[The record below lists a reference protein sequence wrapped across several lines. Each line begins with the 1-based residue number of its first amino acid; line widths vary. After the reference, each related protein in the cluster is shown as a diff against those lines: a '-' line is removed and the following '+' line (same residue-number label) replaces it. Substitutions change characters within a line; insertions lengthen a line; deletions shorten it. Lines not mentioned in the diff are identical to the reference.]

1 MHFKYKVFFIG
12 LFTLSLMMS
21 GCGDYTEECGE
32 CGSCTSESND
42 SNATT
47 NNTVTPVNN
56 APLAMDDKATL
67 DENTNVTIN
76 ILSNDSDSD
85 GTIDVTTLKIVT
97 SPTNGTVTVKDGKVI
112 YTPTENYYGTDSF
125 TYTIRDN
132 EGLVS
137 NVATVLITVIDTTID
152 IVEANHKPLA
162 QEQNLSTKEDTKL
175 SIILVGTDED
185 HNTLSYRIVTQPNH
199 GTISGT
205 APNIIYT
212 PNTNYVGSDSFS
224 FNVNDGKINS
234 SDAIVSIEVTP
245 VNDPPIAVDDSVKI
259 KEGDSVSIRPLKN
272 DKDLDGGS
280 LTIVSIGNP
289 QYGKVILEDN
299 IVYYAPTE
307 NNEKRDFLEY
317 TITDGQGGS
326 AKAIIHILVSNTDND
341 LPIAYGDNIETNEDT
356 PISIELNASD
366 PDGDNLHYTITHQP
380 KFGLLSGSKNKYIY
394 TPNSNYTGEDYFIF
408 KVNDDEG
415 DSNSAGVHIVVHP
428 LNDPPVADAGD
439 DYVGIKGDSV
449 NYDGSKSY
457 DIDNDPLTYEWK
469 EGNTILSTQKIFDR
483 ISLIEGIHTVIL
495 TVTDEDN
502 LSSSDEKI
510 ITIKSCCKGCTYPDP
525 TQTNPYK

>member
-1 MHFKYKVFFIG
+1 MHSKYKGFFIG
-12 LFTLSLMMS
+12 LLTLSLMMS

-32 CGSCTSESND
+32 CASCTSESND
-42 SNATT
+42 SNATV
-47 NNTVTPVNN
+47 NNTVTPVNHL
-56 APLAMDDKATL
+56 PLARDDKASL
-67 DENTNVTIN
+67 VENTNVTIDV
-76 ILSNDSDSD
+76 LSNDSDSD
-85 GTIDVTTLKIVT
+85 GVLDVSTLKIIA
-97 SPTNGTVTVKDGKVI
+97 SPSNGTAIVKDGKVT
-112 YTPTENYYGTDSF
+112 YVPTANYYGTDSF
-125 TYTIRDN
+125 TYTVKDDN
-132 EGLVS
+132 GLVS
-137 NVATVLITVIDTTID
+137 NVATVSI
-152 IVEANHKPLA
+152 IVVDVAEPNHKPLA

-175 SIILVGTDED
+175 SIILVGTDEEND
-185 HNTLSYRIVTQPNH
+185 LLSYIIVTQPNH
-199 GTISGT
+199 GTLNGT

-212 PNTNYVGSDSFS
+212 PNNNYVGHDSFS
-224 FNVNDGKINS
+224 FKVNDGKINS

-245 VNDPPIAVDDSVKI
+245 VNDPPIAIDDSVKI
-259 KEGDSVSIRPLKN
+259 KEGDSVSLKPLKN
-272 DKDLDGGS
+272 DKDLDGGV

-289 QYGKVILEDN
+289 QYGRAILENN

-307 NNEKRDFLEY
+307 NNEKKDFLEY

-341 LPIAYGDNIETNEDT
+341 LPIAYGDNIETDEDT
-356 PISIELNASD
+356 PVSIELNASD

-415 DSNSAGVHIVVHP
+415 DSNSAGVHILVHP

-469 EGNTILSTQKIFDR
+469 EGNTLLSTQKIFDK
-483 ISLIEGIHTVIL
+483 ISLLEGIHTVIL

-510 ITIKSCCKGCTYPDP
+510 ITIKSCCKGCSYPDP